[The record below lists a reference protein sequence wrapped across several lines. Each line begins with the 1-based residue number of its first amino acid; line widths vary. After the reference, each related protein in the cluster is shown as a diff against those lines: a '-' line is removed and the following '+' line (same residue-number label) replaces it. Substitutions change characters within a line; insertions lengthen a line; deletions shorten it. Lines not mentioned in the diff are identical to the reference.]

1 MPRVASAAVGRRR
14 SGLYAALAAETRRL
28 HARHEE
34 MNVYAAEVGMGGPW
48 PSPYAERL
56 ALFDAGRPVVVPA
69 WQLTGHRMRAAGVE
83 VALPPRAERARLWE
97 VAAGDVMSP
106 MP

>member
-1 MPRVASAAVGRRR
+1 
-14 SGLYAALAAETRRL
+14 
-28 HARHEE
+28 
-34 MNVYAAEVGMGGPW
+34 MNVYAAEVGVGGPW

-83 VALPPRAERARLWE
+83 VALPPRAERARAWQVTPDDA
-97 VAAGDVMSP
+97 VASQP
-106 MP
+106 EWHSN